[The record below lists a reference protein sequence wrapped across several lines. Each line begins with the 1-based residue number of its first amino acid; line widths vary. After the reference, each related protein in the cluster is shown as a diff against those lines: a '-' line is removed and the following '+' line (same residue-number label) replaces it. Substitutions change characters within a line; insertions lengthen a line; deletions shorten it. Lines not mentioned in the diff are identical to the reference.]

1 MTRVRRLLFGL
12 TTLTA
17 ALLALPSF
25 AFAAEEELKVDPV
38 EEFLLE
44 PWGPELKIGP
54 IDLSFNKAVLYLLIA
69 AVICVLGTWL
79 IVRGGLKEKPGRA
92 QMFAEIIYSFT
103 ETQIARATL
112 PAAQFVRW
120 FPYIASL
127 FLFVWISNLVSYI
140 PLPVD
145 THNKVGGL
153 PGFSLYAATS
163 SLSVTLALALVTIF
177 ASHYVGVKEHGVK
190 KYLQSWVPHTDS
202 KALKAFLIPLEVLS
216 QFLRIVSLSV
226 RLFANMLAGH
236 LLVLMSVA
244 LIIIIGHPLIGL
256 ATVPVGVFFYIFEI
270 LLVANL
276 QAFIFAML
284 SGIYIGFAAEPPH

>member
-1 MTRVRRLLFGL
+1 VTRLQRLVLSL
-12 TTLTA
+12 TALTA
-17 ALLALPSF
+17 AILALPSL
-25 AFAAEEELKVDPV
+25 AFAADEELAVDPV
-38 EEFLLE
+38 EEFLLD
-44 PWGPELKIGP
+44 PWGPEVVIGP
-54 IDLSFNKAVLYLLIA
+54 FDLSFNKAVLYLLIA
-69 AVICVLGTWL
+69 AVVCVLGTWL
-79 IVRGGLKEKPGRA
+79 IVRGGLKQKPGRT

-112 PAAQFVRW
+112 PAAQFTRW
-120 FPYIASL
+120 FPYIAT
-127 FLFVWISNLVSYI
+127 LFVFVWVSNLISYI

-163 SLSVTLALALVTIF
+163 SLSVTLALALVTIA
-177 ASHYVGVKEHGVK
+177 ASHYVGVKEHGVR
-190 KYLQSWVPHTDS
+190 KYLKSWVPHTDS
-202 KALKAFLIPLEVLS
+202 KALTAFLIPLEVLS
-216 QFLRIVSLSV
+216 QFLRIISLSV

-244 LIIIIGHPLIGL
+244 LIIIIGHPLIGI